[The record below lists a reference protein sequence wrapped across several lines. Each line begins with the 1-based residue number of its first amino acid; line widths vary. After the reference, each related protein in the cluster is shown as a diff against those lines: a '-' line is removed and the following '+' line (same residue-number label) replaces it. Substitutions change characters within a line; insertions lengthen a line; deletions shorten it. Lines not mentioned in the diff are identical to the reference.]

1 MSDAMATS
9 LEALRANQAA
19 TDALL
24 AEHAAAVAAAAARAR
39 ARGAVHVAARAAALA
54 ASPVAGFWGRALKA
68 HPLLGMAITPR
79 DAAVLAHLT
88 DVRDVMP
95 GDPEGGGEGA
105 VESAEEEAEGGA
117 VGQGGGGATTAGEG
131 GGAVGLE
138 AGEAGTPRDATRTGA
153 ATTPTDNAADVA
165 GTPGAMAPA
174 PEAGGEPTTPA
185 ATAAAL
191 GVAAAPSLP
200 DASAPWTFSLHFHF
214 DSNPFFTNRVLT
226 KTYTFAAAG
235 PVGSMEHADLVSC
248 EGTPIDWAPGKN
260 VTVKVMRRPTGGR
273 GRGRRGG
280 GGGGGK
286 TTVRAV
292 PTDSFF
298 NFFAPP
304 PVPAWEDFAH
314 LALQDDSEEDDDG
327 SNGDSTAAAAAE
339 TAAMLAELFDADLRM
354 ATAVADGVIPGAV
367 HLVGGTFETWRGGRP
382 YRECMRDQ
390 WDLEDSDESD

>member
-248 EGTPIDWAPGKN
+248 EGTPIDWAP
-260 VTVKVMRRPTGGR
+260 
-273 GRGRRGG
+273 
-280 GGGGGK
+280 
-286 TTVRAV
+286 
-292 PTDSFF
+292 
-298 NFFAPP
+298 
-304 PVPAWEDFAH
+304 DFAH
-314 LALQDDSEEDDDG
+314 LALEDDSEEDDDG